1 MTDKRF
7 TEPFKYCEYYMED
20 FLKDADFKEVP
31 MTGMRQTLKKL
42 DIILST
48 IFQEVNYMTYDIE
61 YHGWRGETAK
71 NMYKIRDE
79 LVKKLLEMYVICK
92 MGLGEDVY
100 ESSDVTEN
108 NDNL

>member
-1 MTDKRF
+1 MSFEYKEKYKYPTKICLNLTDNCNLACR
-7 TEPFKYCEYYMED
+7 YCFVEQH
-20 FLKDADFKEVP
+20 P
-31 MTGMRQTLKKL
+31 H
-42 DIILST
+42 
-48 IFQEVNYMTYDIE
+48 YMTYDIE